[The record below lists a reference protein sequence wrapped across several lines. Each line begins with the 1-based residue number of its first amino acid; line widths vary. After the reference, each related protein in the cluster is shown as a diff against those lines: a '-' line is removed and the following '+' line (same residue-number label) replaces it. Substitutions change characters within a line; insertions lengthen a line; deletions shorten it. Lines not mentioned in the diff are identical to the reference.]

1 MSKELERI
9 AQEIREI
16 KAELSEISQYDF
28 EGYFNSVGEYFEAED
43 LLIKKRLI
51 LGDLNYND
59 SGSTTASF
67 HYGVLPKNVNKF
79 EKIIKKFRGT
89 IVETRAYDKNGNE
102 VYHDL

>member
-1 MSKELERI
+1 MGNELEKI
-9 AQEIREI
+9 AEEIRGI
-16 KAELSEISQYDF
+16 KAELSGIYQYDF

-51 LGDLNYND
+51 LGNLNYND
-59 SGSTTASF
+59 SGSMTASF
-67 HYGVLPKNVNKF
+67 HYGVLPKNVKKF

-89 IVETRAYDKNGNE
+89 IVETRAYDNKGNE